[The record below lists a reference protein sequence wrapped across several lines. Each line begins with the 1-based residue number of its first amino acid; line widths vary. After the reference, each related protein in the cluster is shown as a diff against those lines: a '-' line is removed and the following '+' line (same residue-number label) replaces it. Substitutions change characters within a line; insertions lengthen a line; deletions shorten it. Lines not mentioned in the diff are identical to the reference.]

1 MKQFFM
7 NNWII
12 KELGYSITVVL
23 IFGSFID
30 FRSYV
35 CIKVQLGIKVNL
47 VKQAVWCCWTQMKW
61 CVQRLKICF
70 GNYAIVCNGTSSV
83 SFQLCHLLVC
93 ILKIGV
99 FDNIKAFIMVTMV
112 LVKLFCISF
121 HQVFGHQYKSVPKLQ
136 SILIH

>member
-1 MKQFFM
+1 MFSRHKVKVSSHI
-7 NNWII
+7 NI
-12 KELGYSITVVL
+12 KTSVNPL
-23 IFGSFID
+23 ISFTNEMDKYIQSTALALLSTALESTCSFGNGS
-30 FRSYV
+30 
-35 CIKVQLGIKVNL
+35 
-47 VKQAVWCCWTQMKW
+47 
-61 CVQRLKICF
+61 ICF